1 VIRDFLPM
9 AEAVVD
15 TVNRAWATQPAGKLL
30 PRAFEEIRFPM
41 AGQPFTRRA
50 LPFTAWKLQGIQD
63 WVRSLE
69 APAQAALREWLRGL
83 GGERLLDLSIPR
95 LRRVALRVGF
105 EEHA

>member
-1 VIRDFLPM
+1 M
-9 AEAVVD
+9 AEAVVE
-15 TVNRAWATQPAGKLL
+15 TVKRAHSTQPAGRLL
-30 PRAFEEIRFPM
+30 PRAFEDVTFPM

-50 LPFTAWKLQGIQD
+50 LPFTAWKLQGILD

-69 APAQAALREWLRGL
+69 AAEQAALRQWLRGL

-105 EEHA
+105 VEPA